1 MVSLGK
7 RMAEP
12 GTVGRLKEEM
22 MAQDSSTYAEWPI
35 AAPETRRFQFQIVE
49 RDAAGGGSEGGP
61 RLQLIADS
69 EGQNRLA
76 ITVSAGEVEPAR
88 REMFDRGY
96 RGGISCVGC
105 NVSTGSWRHY
115 LNELDAV
122 HILIELLGWTLT
134 PEEQGV
140 LDAVDDYGRRAPTG
154 FTSNY
159 LT

>member
-1 MVSLGK
+1 M
-7 RMAEP
+7 
-12 GTVGRLKEEM
+12 T
-22 MAQDSSTYAEWPI
+22 QDSGTYAEWPI

-49 RDAAGGGSEGGP
+49 RDAADAGVEDDP
-61 RLQLIADS
+61 RLQLIGDS

-76 ITVSAGEVEPAR
+76 IKVSSGEVEPAR

-96 RGGISCVGC
+96 RGGISCVGRS
-105 NVSTGSWRHY
+105 VSSGSWRNY
-115 LNELDAV
+115 LNELDAA

-134 PEEQGV
+134 PEEQRV
-140 LDAVDDYGRRAPTG
+140 LDAVDVYGRRAPTG

>member
-1 MVSLGK
+1 M
-7 RMAEP
+7 
-12 GTVGRLKEEM
+12 T
-22 MAQDSSTYAEWPI
+22 QDSGSYAEWLI

-49 RDAAGGGSEGGP
+49 RDAADAGVEDDP
-61 RLQLIADS
+61 RLQLIGDS

-76 ITVSAGEVEPAR
+76 IKVSSSEVEPAR

-96 RGGISCVGC
+96 RGGISCVGRS
-105 NVSTGSWRHY
+105 VSSGSWRNY
-115 LNELDAV
+115 LNELDAA

-134 PEEQGV
+134 PEEQRV